1 MSNPEKFWGVH
12 WPSILKF
19 AAEDKKLKDVK
30 LYTKVH
36 GFILVDE
43 RNIGPLA
50 MPIQNV

>member
-1 MSNPEKFWGVH
+1 MHHDGIKCYATHLFS
-12 WPSILKF
+12 
-19 AAEDKKLKDVK
+19 AEIHCDAKWYFE

-50 MPIQNV
+50 MPIQNVQ